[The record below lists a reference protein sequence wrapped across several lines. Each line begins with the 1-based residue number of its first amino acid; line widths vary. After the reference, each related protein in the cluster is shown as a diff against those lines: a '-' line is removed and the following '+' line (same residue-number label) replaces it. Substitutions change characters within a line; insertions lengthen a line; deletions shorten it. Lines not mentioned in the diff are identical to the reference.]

1 MDEPRKDEPRKNIQI
16 RERAG
21 LEEARLNQD
30 FIEFVTKW
38 STPLLLLI
46 ALGVGG
52 NYLYQQY
59 TIRRA
64 ARLELAFEQL
74 AAAATVQNPSPDS
87 LRQVAADFSGVASV
101 GELAR
106 LKAADAYMRSIMR
119 GVKPGA
125 DVNPDGTSKNIG
137 DEMTPEDRESFLNLA
152 AEQYQTVADATKGVA
167 NKESLYIGALFG
179 LASVAESRG
188 DADGAKKFYEQIRS
202 ASAGVPGFADFEA
215 IAGKRIENLP
225 RVLAVSKLPTKASL
239 PAPTKEDEKPAMPV
253 ALPTDAPLGP
263 SLLGPVGPAAPSA
276 PATPE
281 PKAEPAAP
289 PAETPPASTPSP
301 APAPAP
307 K

>member
-1 MDEPRKDEPRKNIQI
+1 MEEPRKNIQI

-30 FIEFVTKW
+30 FIDFVTKW

-59 TIRRA
+59 SRRQA
-64 ARLELAFEQL
+64 ERLSLAFEQL
-74 AAAATVQNPSPDS
+74 AAAAVVSNPSPES
-87 LRQVAADFSGVASV
+87 LRNVASEFSGVGSV

-106 LKAADAYMRSIMR
+106 LKAADAYLRAVMR
-119 GVKPGA
+119 GVVPGA
-125 DVNPDGTSKNIG
+125 DVNPDGTTKNVG
-137 DEMTPEDRESFLNLA
+137 DEMTPENRESFLTQA

-188 DADGAKKFYEQIRS
+188 DAEGAKKFYEQIRS
-202 ASAGVPGFADFEA
+202 ASTGIPGFADFA
-215 IAGKRIENLP
+215 KIADKRIESLP
-225 RVLAVSKLPTKASL
+225 RVLTVVKLPTKASL
-239 PAPTKEDEKPAMPV
+239 PPATKEDEKPAMP
-253 ALPTDAPLGP
+253 LTIPDAPAGP
-263 SLLGPVGPAAPSA
+263 SLLGPAGPATPSA
-276 PATPE
+276 PAPS
-281 PKAEPAAP
+281 EPAAP
-289 PAETPPASTPSP
+289 EAKPETAPPAPATSPKP
-301 APAPAP
+301 APAPASDPAP